1 MSTKDKLIA
10 YGMMAVVV
18 LSVGY
23 MTVAKNRYLRI
34 HPDITIRQFS
44 DDAWKWLMW
53 RD

>member
-1 MSTKDKLIA
+1 MSTKEKLIA
-10 YGMMAVVV
+10 YGMMSVVV

-23 MTVAKNRYLRI
+23 MTVAKIRYLRL

-44 DDAWKWLMW
+44 EDVWKCLMW